1 MKEFFSNIIAVVNN
15 SLTNVFNAYG
25 NNILDMRLA
34 GNTADEVFFAEIIH
48 ELYNKHH

>member
-15 SLTNVFNAYG
+15 SLTNIFNAYS
-25 NNILDMRLA
+25 LDMRLA
-34 GNTADEVFFAEIIH
+34 GNTADEVCFSEIIH